1 VVFAA
6 PARLSSLRH
15 CAPRLLRA
23 IDSASGVLLLKTKTN
38 DQLDWLKA
46 GRGFARITL
55 ASRSSVSP
63 RSPSAKSYRNTR
75 KSPSCRQSSTRCS
88 GFVSQR
94 RSRWRSGSA
103 GPTARTSPRDEIQT
117 SLLTQPRLGRQSS
130 SRRGLSSATNR
141 AFRERSSSSRRIFL
155 AACSS
160 GPRVG
165 AQVVVA
171 TAIGCSSSG
180 REPVAS
186 QQAALRRHLIRD
198 STVSERSLMGSYRA
212 LHRDPWT
219 GLSSHP
225 GFVSVRALCAARARS
240 HLGACLSDL
249 VRKFAHAFGVRTQW
263 PPRKRARVRPRRGT
277 AAYRP
282 YLCSAPASSA

>member
-1 VVFAA
+1 MAVRVGRADRA
-6 PARLSSLRH
+6 YV
-15 CAPRLLRA
+15 APR
-23 IDSASGVLLLKTKTN
+23 
-38 DQLDWLKA
+38 
-46 GRGFARITL
+46 
-55 ASRSSVSP
+55 
-63 RSPSAKSYRNTR
+63 
-75 KSPSCRQSSTRCS
+75 
-88 GFVSQR
+88 
-94 RSRWRSGSA
+94 
-103 GPTARTSPRDEIQT
+103 RDPDEF
-117 SLLTQPRLGRQSS
+117 LWTQPRLGRQSS

-160 GPRVG
+160 RPQSR
-165 AQVVVA
+165 
-171 TAIGCSSSG
+171 SSSRRCDCDRMFVLG
-180 REPVAS
+180 ARTSGEPAGSAKTPPHSRFHRDRAVAN
-186 QQAALRRHLIRD
+186 
-198 STVSERSLMGSYRA
+198 GSYRA
-212 LHRDPWT
+212 LHQDPGR

-282 YLCSAPASSA
+282 ERASDAKTRQRSLACTKGGARRGCAS